1 MGDGNAAGVSQ
12 SQGAN
17 PVVIALKHG
26 NDSLR
31 PLHLFAHP
39 QHGAGQAQT
48 AAHRVFDEMRN
59 HFGVGFRSKS
69 VAAALQLGLQRQVVF
84 HDAVMG
90 HGDAAGA
97 IGMGM
102 GIGLR
107 WATMG
112 GPAGVSQA
120 GGSGGDRARGIV
132 QQAHHAAHG
141 LPHLQ
146 APLGL
151 QHGHPG
157 AVVAPVLQ
165 PTQALYHDRPGRA
178 VAHVTDDAA
187 HIALTAVRVGAAHGK
202 GGLRVWGRAIRENR
216 LHAIADA
223 QCGGG

>member
-1 MGDGNAAGVSQ
+1 MGNGDAAGVSQ

-17 PVVIALKHG
+17 PVVIALQHG
-26 NDSLR
+26 NDSLG

-39 QHGAGQAQT
+39 QHGARQAQA
-48 AAHRVFDEMRN
+48 AAHRVFDEVGN
-59 HFGVGFRSKS
+59 HFGVGFRSES
-69 VAAALQLGLQRQVVF
+69 MAAALQLGFQGQVVF

-102 GIGLR
+102 GISL
-107 WATMG
+107 G
-112 GPAGVSQA
+112 GTAMCSPAGVSQA
-120 GGSGGDRARGIV
+120 GGAGGSGARGIV

-151 QHGHPG
+151 QHSHPG

-165 PTQALYHDRPGRA
+165 PTQALYHDGPGRA

-187 HIALTAVRVGAAHGK
+187 HIGLTAVRVGAAHGK
-202 GGLRVWGRAIRENR
+202 SGLRVWGRAIGENR